1 MDWLIN
7 NWDICLLAFVI
18 LEKVVK
24 LSPSK
29 YDDIVLDIVWKSLT
43 NMVNSDDKK
52 SN

>member
-1 MDWLIN
+1 MDWMIN
-7 NWDICLLAFVI
+7 NWDMCLLAFMI

-29 YDDIVLDIVWKSLT
+29 NDDIVLDIIWNGVK
-43 NMVNSDDKK
+43 NMVKDDDKK